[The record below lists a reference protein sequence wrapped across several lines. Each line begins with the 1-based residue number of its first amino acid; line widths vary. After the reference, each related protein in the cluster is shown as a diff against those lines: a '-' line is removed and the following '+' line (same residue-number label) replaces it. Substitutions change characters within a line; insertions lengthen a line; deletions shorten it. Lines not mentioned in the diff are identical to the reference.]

1 VLSLDAVVAESLAD
15 RADAIAGRNLAVSHA
30 SDPAGALV
38 AGSAE
43 LIRRMVDNVLDNA
56 IVHNDA
62 GGWIQVSAVSG
73 EAARFLVVDNGGGVL
88 NPGLARELA
97 QPFRRLG
104 ADRTSSGRGSGLGLS
119 IVTAIAAAHHGSV
132 DLLARPE
139 GGLRVR
145 IGLPPA

>member
-1 VLSLDAVVAESLAD
+1 
-15 RADAIAGRNLAVSHA
+15 
-30 SDPAGALV
+30 
-38 AGSAE
+38 
-43 LIRRMVDNVLDNA
+43 MVDNVLDNA

>member
-1 VLSLDAVVAESLAD
+1 M
-15 RADAIAGRNLAVSHA
+15 
-30 SDPAGALV
+30 

-56 IVHNDA
+56 IIHNDA
-62 GGWIQVSAVSG
+62 GGWIQVSAASHKAV
-73 EAARFLVVDNGGGVL
+73 ACLVVDNRGGVL
-88 NPGLARELA
+88 DPGLARDLA

-104 ADRTSSGRGSGLGLS
+104 ADRTRSDRGAGLGLS
-119 IVTAIAAAHHGSV
+119 IVAAIAAAHHGTLE
-132 DLLARPE
+132 LLARPE